1 MWNLVIL
8 YIWLFVMDIPLLLH
22 ILYHIHIWMYMISE
36 DHVMRRMTKEG
47 YYLNRHSCFLLQYH
61 MVLVTKYR
69 SPVLTGAIRDHVYNT
84 IRMTLEEKDIRIIEM
99 NGEADH
105 IHILFECGPEI
116 SPLTLANVLKTRSA
130 RFVRRDLHEEVKKFY
145 RSDKPM
151 FWSNSYF
158 VCTVGENSRNIVQN
172 YIRSQDNR

>member
-1 MWNLVIL
+1 M
-8 YIWLFVMDIPLLLH
+8 FRKAKGTP
-22 ILYHIHIWMYMISE
+22 
-36 DHVMRRMTKEG
+36 
-47 YYLNRHSCFLLQYH
+47 YYKNRHSCFLLQYH

-69 SPVLTGAIRDHVYNT
+69 NPVLTGAVRDHVYNT

-105 IHILFECGPEI
+105 IHILFECGPDI

-130 RFVRRDLHEEVKKFY
+130 RFVRRDLYEEVKKY
-145 RSDKPM
+145 YWSDKPM

-172 YIRSQDNR
+172 YICSQDNR

>member
-1 MWNLVIL
+1 
-8 YIWLFVMDIPLLLH
+8 
-22 ILYHIHIWMYMISE
+22 
-36 DHVMRRMTKEG
+36 
-47 YYLNRHSCFLLQYH
+47 
-61 MVLVTKYR
+61 
-69 SPVLTGAIRDHVYNT
+69 
-84 IRMTLEEKDIRIIEM
+84 MTLEEKDIRIIEM

-130 RFVRRDLHEEVKKFY
+130 RFVRRDLYEEVKKFY
-145 RSDKPM
+145 WSDKPM